1 MALVQLGRFHSPAR
15 PVRIRWPGRIGSCD
29 PGPINSSNGKTLA
42 AVRRRPRAVAAP
54 VIAPAIHDRRSKAR
68 PPFSLI
74 LGLAPQ
80 GDARFIMKDGQE
92 AFNLA
97 AVDHRSGAPLRPPSQ
112 PNGSA
117 RPPFS
122 VSQQKLRRSEPNGP
136 QIGVA
141 FGRLQMIDPSPS
153 SLETPIT
160 GDAKADGSGGS
171 SDRGGEEMGC

>member
-1 MALVQLGRFHSPAR
+1 MALAQLGWFHSPAR
-15 PVRIRWPGRIGSCD
+15 PVRIRWPGRIG
-29 PGPINSSNGKTLA
+29 NSSNGKTLA

-54 VIAPAIHDRRSKAR
+54 VTAPAIHDRRSKAR

-74 LGLAPQ
+74 LGLALQ

-92 AFNLA
+92 AFDLA
-97 AVDHRSGAPLRPPSQ
+97 AVDHRSGAPLWPPSQ

-141 FGRLQMIDPSPS
+141 FRRLQMIDPSS
-153 SLETPIT
+153 FAVGWL
-160 GDAKADGSGGS
+160 
-171 SDRGGEEMGC
+171 RF